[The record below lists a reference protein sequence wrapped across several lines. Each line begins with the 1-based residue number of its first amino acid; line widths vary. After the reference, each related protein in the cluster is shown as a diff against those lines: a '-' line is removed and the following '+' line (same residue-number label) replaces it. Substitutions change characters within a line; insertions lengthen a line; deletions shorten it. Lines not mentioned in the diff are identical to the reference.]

1 MHKTPIGVG
10 DVFELR
16 VYREKEL
23 TGIHRVSIDGTVD
36 IPLVGRIRVEQLSRD
51 EVVDL
56 LRSKLE
62 QFIKAPQ
69 VSIFVKERKSKRIFV
84 FGQVKKPGTFEFESN
99 MNIIQAITLAGGF
112 DKLADQNGAY
122 VNRII
127 EGQEK
132 RIEVSVKDIGRGQA
146 TNFLLQ
152 AGDIVYIPESI
163 FFGRCYARFNFDSCG
178 LLWYPFS
185 KKWWHWIG
193 CSSRIFSG
201 LSFWKPSWD

>member
-1 MHKTPIGVG
+1 MLSIPTIKALGFSLLIALSSLNCTAPTTSANSSSAPLATGPIKTPIGVG

-51 EVVDL
+51 EAVDL

-152 AGDIVYIPESI
+152 AGDIVYIPESL
-163 FFGRCYARFNFDSCG
+163 F
-178 LLWYPFS
+178 
-185 KKWWHWIG
+185 
-193 CSSRIFSG
+193 
-201 LSFWKPSWD
+201 

>member
-1 MHKTPIGVG
+1 MLSIRTTTAIGLALFIGVTTLNCATPTTSSESASLSPNAAIPRPVKTPMGVG

-23 TGIHRVSIDGTVD
+23 TGVHRVSVDGTVD

-56 LRSKLE
+56 LRTKLE
-62 QFIKAPQ
+62 QFINEPQ
-69 VSIFVKERKSKRIFV
+69 VSILVKERKSKKIFV
-84 FGQVKKPGTFEFESN
+84 FGQVRKPGTFEFESN

-112 DKLADQNGAY
+112 DKLADQNGAF

-127 EGQEK
+127 EGHEK
-132 RIEVSVKDIGRGQA
+132 RLEVSVKDIGKGEA

-152 AGDIVYIPESI
+152 AGDIVYIPESL
-163 FFGRCYARFNFDSCG
+163 F
-178 LLWYPFS
+178 
-185 KKWWHWIG
+185 
-193 CSSRIFSG
+193 
-201 LSFWKPSWD
+201 